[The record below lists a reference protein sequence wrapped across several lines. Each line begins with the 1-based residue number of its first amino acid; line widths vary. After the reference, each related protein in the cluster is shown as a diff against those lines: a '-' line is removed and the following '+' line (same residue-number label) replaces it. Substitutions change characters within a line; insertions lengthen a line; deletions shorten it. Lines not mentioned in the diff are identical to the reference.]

1 MIRPKNVKKTKITT
15 HAAIGLG
22 IASLGALIDTPVKT
36 VISASANPFGEEHGS
51 AVILDIPPQTIVG
64 QGKYRMRYLE
74 TENSGNL
81 PLANITDPEDANG
94 EKSVV
99 FSPILNREEFSLA
112 V

>member
-51 AVILDIPPQTIVG
+51 AVILDILTGRQEYPG
-64 QGKYRMRYLE
+64 ERLRYLE

-81 PLANITDPEDANG
+81 PLALITDPNETAPKG
-94 EKSVV
+94 LHI
-99 FSPILNREEFSLA
+99 FSPTLDREEFSLA